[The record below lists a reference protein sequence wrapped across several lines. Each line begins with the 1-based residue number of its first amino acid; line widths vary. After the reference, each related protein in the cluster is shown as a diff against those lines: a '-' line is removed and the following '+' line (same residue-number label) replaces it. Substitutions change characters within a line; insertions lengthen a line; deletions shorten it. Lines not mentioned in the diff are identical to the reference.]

1 METDFLFPGKIS
13 PVKSPFDF
21 LEQTDAYSHSEKI
34 IRFCKEPGIYNWSNG
49 TLHLSDTVNN
59 TFYRPVV
66 NDGHGARY
74 ISPLEIARLKG
85 FPDDYFPKS
94 SSGSWL
100 YQQLR

>member
-1 METDFLFPGKIS
+1 MILNDF
-13 PVKSPFDF
+13 
-21 LEQTDAYSHSEKI
+21 SH
-34 IRFCKEPGIYNWSNG
+34 CY
-49 TLHLSDTVNN
+49 LSDTVNN